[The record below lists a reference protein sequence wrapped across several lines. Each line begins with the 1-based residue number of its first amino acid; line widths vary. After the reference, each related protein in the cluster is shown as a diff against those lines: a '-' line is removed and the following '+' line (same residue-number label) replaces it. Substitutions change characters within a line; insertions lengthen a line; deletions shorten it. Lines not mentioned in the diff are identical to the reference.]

1 MSVTDRL
8 SIQLYTLRTLEDL
21 DLILDTVA
29 DAGYRYVETVGSHL
43 DKAGEVRTSGS
54 RRAMP
59 GESMTLHVDP
69 TQVSLFAADSG
80 ERL

>member
-1 MSVTDRL
+1 VEPMGA
-8 SIQLYTLRTLEDL
+8 
-21 DLILDTVA
+21 DTVIWCS
-29 DAGYRYVETVGSHL
+29 DGVGSVQ
-43 DKAGEVRTSGS
+43 VRTSGS
-54 RRAMP
+54 RRATP